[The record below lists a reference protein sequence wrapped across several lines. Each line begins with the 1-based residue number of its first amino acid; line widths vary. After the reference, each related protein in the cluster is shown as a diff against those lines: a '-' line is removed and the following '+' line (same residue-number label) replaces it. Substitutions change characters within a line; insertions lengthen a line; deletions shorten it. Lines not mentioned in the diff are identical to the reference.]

1 MAMRA
6 AWGEQLETA
15 QAERLEADL
24 KAALRRKPSQEGRL
38 GGAVR
43 CLLPLSERLQQA
55 ASETL
60 TVLVRRG
67 SYTRPLY
74 AALAR
79 GLGECDAAAAAP
91 AFRDALGSDDSGGLP
106 TLSAACFSKDPSLTE
121 PLARAVMN
129 RHPHLVFAA
138 EVARVARGESTG
150 QHIASVAPKIK
161 ESHRLALC
169 AEILVPLL
177 WARALPAG
185 IAPALAVL
193 RDAERHL
200 GRWLVLGA
208 LATRAGDPKPLKE
221 ARERADDGP
230 SSARAAWA
238 MVAWALSE
246 GTNAPPE
253 VRPTV
258 ELVARLSD
266 RPSSD
271 KDLTFLYRLAA
282 AGAPTARSMLE
293 GVAKGS
299 SLANESAIRAALY
312 LARDHERDDLA
323 GALEKAAGNTR
334 REPLRGLAVAAL
346 FDIGKRERAQEL
358 TRGILAS
365 KHLPTAAWAA
375 LVSRAGADGSVVV
388 TEPRFRRVQLGWP
401 E

>member
-1 MAMRA
+1 MATRA

-15 QAERLEADL
+15 QAERLAADL

-43 CLLPLSERLQQA
+43 CLLPLSARLVEA
-55 ASETL
+55 GSDALS
-60 TVLVRRG
+60 VLVRRG
-67 SYTRPLY
+67 SFGRPLY

-79 GLGECDAAAAAP
+79 GLAETDAP
-91 AFRDALGSDDSGGLP
+91 AATQSFRDALTAEDSGGLP
-106 TLSAACFSKDPSLTE
+106 TLSAVGFAKDEALAE

-177 WARALPAG
+177 WGRALPSG

-208 LATRAGDPKPLKE
+208 LATRAGDPRPLEE
-221 ARERADDGP
+221 ARERAEDGP

-238 MVAWALSE
+238 MVAWALTDEAES
-246 GTNAPPE
+246 PPD

-271 KDLTFLYRLAA
+271 RDLTFLYRLAA
-282 AGAPTARSMLE
+282 AKAPAARAMLE

-299 SLANESAIRAALY
+299 LSNEGAVRAALY
-312 LARDHERDDLA
+312 LARDHEREDLA
-323 GALEKAAGNTR
+323 GALEKLAANTR
-334 REPLRGLAVAAL
+334 REPLRGLAAAAL
-346 FDIGKRERAQEL
+346 HDCGRRERAREL
-358 TRGILAS
+358 GAAVLGS

-375 LVSRAGADGSVVV
+375 LVTQAGDDACLV
-388 TEPRFRRVQLGWP
+388 TEPRYRRVQLGWP

>member
-1 MAMRA
+1 
-6 AWGEQLETA
+6 LETA

-43 CLLPLSERLQQA
+43 CLLPLSARLQHA
-55 ASETL
+55 AAETL
-60 TVLVRRG
+60 GVLVRRG
-67 SYTRPLY
+67 SYARPLY

-79 GLGECDAAAAAP
+79 GLGECDAPPAAQ
-91 AFRDALGSDDSGGLP
+91 AFRDALGSEDSGGLP
-106 TLSAACFSKDPSLTE
+106 TLSAVCFSQDPSLTE

-138 EVARVARGESTG
+138 EVARVARGESSG

-177 WARALPAG
+177 WAPALPPG
-185 IAPALAVL
+185 IAPALSVL

-221 ARERADDGP
+221 ARERAEDGP

-238 MVAWALSE
+238 MVAWALSDDA
-246 GTNAPPE
+246 TPPPD

-282 AGAPTARSMLE
+282 AGAPAARTMLE
-293 GVAKGS
+293 GVAKGT
-299 SLANESAIRAALY
+299 SLSNESAIRSALY
-312 LARDHERDDLA
+312 LARDHGREDLTS
-323 GALEKAAGNTR
+323 ALEKVASNTR

-346 FDIGKRERAQEL
+346 HDVGKREKAQTL
-358 TRGILAS
+358 ASGILGS

-375 LVSRAGADGSVVV
+375 LVSRADSDLSVLS
-388 TEPRFRRVQLGWP
+388 EPRYRRVQLGWP

>member
-1 MAMRA
+1 
-6 AWGEQLETA
+6 
-15 QAERLEADL
+15 
-24 KAALRRKPSQEGRL
+24 
-38 GGAVR
+38 
-43 CLLPLSERLQQA
+43 
-55 ASETL
+55 
-60 TVLVRRG
+60 
-67 SYTRPLY
+67 
-74 AALAR
+74 
-79 GLGECDAAAAAP
+79 
-91 AFRDALGSDDSGGLP
+91 
-106 TLSAACFSKDPSLTE
+106 
-121 PLARAVMN
+121 
-129 RHPHLVFAA
+129 
-138 EVARVARGESTG
+138 
-150 QHIASVAPKIK
+150 
-161 ESHRLALC
+161 
-169 AEILVPLL
+169 
-177 WARALPAG
+177 
-185 IAPALAVL
+185 
-193 RDAERHL
+193 
-200 GRWLVLGA
+200 
-208 LATRAGDPKPLKE
+208 
-221 ARERADDGP
+221 
-230 SSARAAWA
+230 
-238 MVAWALSE
+238 ALSE

-258 ELVARLSD
+258 ELVARLGD

-346 FDIGKRERAQEL
+346 FDIGKCERAQEL

-375 LVSRAGADGSVVV
+375 LVSRAGADGSAVV